1 MENYIQYRRDLHQIP
16 EVARQEFKT
25 SEYVG
30 AHLAK
35 LHCQVEKVCGTGYT
49 AFFDNGAEDTIAFRG
64 DMDALSI
71 KEETGLK
78 SRCIPFGEEPL
89 GETCVCCGR
98 PAKKLVYWG
107 RQY

>member
-1 MENYIQYRRDLHQIP
+1 MEVIPMENYIQYRRDLHQIP

-71 KEETGLK
+71 
-78 SRCIPFGEEPL
+78 RR
-89 GETCVCCGR
+89 R
-98 PAKKLVYWG
+98 PVLRLPARTAACMPAATMPTWL
-107 RQY
+107 